1 MPDGRSS
8 AGGWQKS
15 RFTFYHQEHLMM
27 RHLLTLA
34 QAVALAVLFGGLAA
48 AADADVAGVTQAV
61 ADFHQALNVMF
72 TGDGGPMKAMWSHA
86 DDITY
91 MGPMGHF
98 ESGWDAIGP
107 IWDEQAALKLGGK
120 VVAEDVHVAA
130 SPTLAVV
137 HYMEKGENM
146 VDGKP
151 QAVSLRTTTTFRK
164 EGGRWKVIGHH
175 TDTLPFLK
183 D

>member
-1 MPDGRSS
+1 MRSDLFL
-8 AGGWQKS
+8 AGLVCVAMLAGVS
-15 RFTFYHQEHLMM
+15 RE
-27 RHLLTLA
+27 
-34 QAVALAVLFGGLAA
+34 AA
-48 AADADVAGVTQAV
+48 AATGDAAAGEAAV
-61 ADFHQALNVMF
+61 VEFHDALNVMF